1 MITMK
6 PLTAALA
13 AILAL
18 TAPMAHAQC
27 PSWCVN
33 TGNAFISHV
42 PTCFGDTYQITIT
55 GEYTSNSTGNGN
67 YTFNAQPGTSVSI
80 GFYSSCYSCSPTN
93 YCCAYDGQGNCIDN
107 GCYHCNNCT
116 YWNNDHTV
124 NINVP
129 EFPCSLSASATGIAP
144 SAKGCSDGSIAYS
157 ASTNACNGYTVQ
169 IGSYTYGAE
178 GLIQGLS
185 AGDHV
190 LTFSSVPGGC
200 YETLIVTVPEGPC
213 MLSAALAPTPASSP
227 GCSDGVIEV
236 SPQGTCQLTYTQLWA
251 NEQNVQNQ
259 HTLPGEGM
267 IFSGLVPGPYEVRL
281 SSAGCEV
288 TYPVTVGPACDI
300 DAVVTAQGSAAAYC
314 DNGVISVTADAGSC
328 GAYQTTISR
337 INSLG
342 EQELYLYSGPIL
354 NGDTFSYNNFPPG
367 TYSVL
372 TERVPQV
379 AGSCQQTDLVVISS
393 PGCVFPFTVST
404 AQATAANNCGDGG
417 IALSHHSGCDW
428 TVTVMRPDSTIV
440 WGPTNTFWY
449 WGNDIV
455 VGGLQTGTY
464 LVRSYSAITVSGGGI
479 EECETWATVQVGCES
494 TALAV
499 RMLLEGPYVSG
510 AALMNDALRVLP
522 IFPQTEPYTA
532 LGYLHTGGGGET
544 ITPSVLAV
552 PGSDAIVDWVLVEL
566 RSPSSPSTVTQSR
579 SALLQRDGDVV
590 GTDGL
595 SPVAFTV
602 PPGTYHVAVRHRNHL
617 GAMTLNPISL
627 GPATAT
633 VDFTS
638 ASTATWGTNARKTV
652 GGAQVLW
659 AGDVTFNGQI
669 KYAGSANDRDPILT
683 AIGGTVPTTTL
694 SGQYCKED
702 VNMNGQVRYAGA
714 ANDRDIIL
722 QNIGGTVPTAVRNA
736 QLP

>member
-1 MITMK
+1 MNTMK
-6 PLTAALA
+6 TLATALA
-13 AILAL
+13 AMLAL
-18 TAPMAHAQC
+18 CATLSHAQC

-33 TGNAFISHV
+33 TGNATITHV
-42 PTCFGDTYQITIT
+42 PTCFGDSYQITIT

-144 SAKGCSDGSIAYS
+144 SAKGCNDGSIAYS

-200 YETLIVTVPEGPC
+200 YETVTVTVPEGPC
-213 MLSAALAPTPASSP
+213 ILSAALATSPASSP
-227 GCSDGVIEV
+227 SCSDGAVTV
-236 SPQGTCQLTYTQLWA
+236 LPQGTCQYTYCQLLA
-251 NEQNVQNQ
+251 NGNVVQGTSGWPVD
-259 HTLPGEGM
+259 TLP
-267 IFSGLVPGPYEVRL
+267 FTGLVPGPYEVRL
-281 SSAGCEV
+281 YSAACEV
-288 TYPVTVGPACDI
+288 AYPVTIGPACEI
-300 DAVVTAQGSAAAYC
+300 DAVVTTQGSAAAFC
-314 DNGVISVTADAGSC
+314 NNGVISVTADVGGC
-328 GAYQTTISR
+328 GAFQTTVTGVE
-337 INSLG
+337 NG
-342 EQELYLYSGPIL
+342 TPWQYGYSGQLPS
-354 NGDTFSYNNFPPG
+354 GDTAIFNGLPPG

-379 AGSCQQTDLVVISS
+379 AGACQQTDVVVITS
-393 PGCVFPFTVST
+393 PGCVFPFAVST
-404 AQATAANNCGDGG
+404 EQATAATSCGDGE
-417 IALSHHSGCDW
+417 IVLQDYQGCEW

-440 WGPTNTFWY
+440 WGPTSTFWY

-464 LVRSYSAITVSGGGI
+464 LVRTYSAITVSGGGI

-494 TALAV
+494 NALAV

-510 AALMNDALRVLP
+510 SALMNDALRVLP

-595 SPVAFTV
+595 SPLAFTV

-617 GAMTLNPISL
+617 AAMTLNPISL

-652 GGAQVLW
+652 GGVQVLW
-659 AGDVTFNGQI
+659 AGDVTFNHAV
-669 KYAGSANDRDPILT
+669 KYTGSGNDRDPILVKVGST
-683 AIGGTVPTTTL
+683 TPNNTVN
-694 SGQYCKED
+694 GYWRED
-702 VNMNGQVRYAGA
+702 VNMNGVVKYTGSG
-714 ANDRDIIL
+714 NDRDPIL
-722 QNIGGTVPTAVRNA
+722 VNVGSTTPNNVRA
-736 QLP
+736 EQLP